1 MYVSTLNSGYTV
13 ESLGSLSKLPNKTDT
28 QSSPILRNA
37 DLTDM
42 WRGFVISTF
51 KKVPKCF

>member
-13 ESLGSLSKLPNKTDT
+13 ESLGSLSKSPNKTDT

-42 WRGFVISTF
+42 WWGFVISTF